1 MKRKLITLFI
11 GCMTL
16 NLLGC
21 GNSGTLSSSTK
32 QLTTNDTPDVSAQT
46 EAPEAPAD
54 TAQPDPAQVT
64 GNTESFSTRYLTF
77 ATDLLKQTYQPGKNE
92 MLSPMSILAALTM
105 TEIGAR
111 GDTLSQM
118 EQVISNGVSVTQHG
132 QELSAYM
139 KNLPDTENAHLGIAN
154 SIWFKKS
161 DTLHIED
168 DFLTKNTDLFHAEI
182 YEAPFDDT
190 TLKDINTWVSDK
202 TEKMIPQILN
212 KIDENSVMYL
222 INAVAFDAK
231 WQNPYEKSD
240 VQNGIFTRE
249 NGTTEDVSMMYSTE
263 NFYLEDENT
272 TGFIRPYEDG
282 YQFVA
287 LLPDEGISMNDYI
300 QELTEE
306 KFADLIENASTK
318 YDVYASIPK
327 FDSEYAIE
335 LNDTLQNM
343 GITDAFDET
352 KADFTGIGTS
362 DKGNLSI
369 SNVIHKTFISV
380 DEQGTKAGA
389 ATLVGISECAAAID
403 NPSKMVYLDR
413 PFVYAIIDSETNLAV
428 FLGITD
434 SVTD

>member
-46 EAPEAPAD
+46 EAPETPAD
-54 TAQPDPAQVT
+54 TAQPDPALT
-64 GNTESFSTRYLTF
+64 AGNTEDFSTRYLTF

-132 QELSAYM
+132 QELSTYM

-212 KIDENSVMYL
+212 KIDEKL
-222 INAVAFDAK
+222 
-231 WQNPYEKSD
+231 
-240 VQNGIFTRE
+240 
-249 NGTTEDVSMMYSTE
+249 
-263 NFYLEDENT
+263 
-272 TGFIRPYEDG
+272 
-282 YQFVA
+282 
-287 LLPDEGISMNDYI
+287 
-300 QELTEE
+300 
-306 KFADLIENASTK
+306 
-318 YDVYASIPK
+318 
-327 FDSEYAIE
+327 
-335 LNDTLQNM
+335 
-343 GITDAFDET
+343 
-352 KADFTGIGTS
+352 
-362 DKGNLSI
+362 KG
-369 SNVIHKTFISV
+369 
-380 DEQGTKAGA
+380 
-389 ATLVGISECAAAID
+389 
-403 NPSKMVYLDR
+403 
-413 PFVYAIIDSETNLAV
+413 
-428 FLGITD
+428 
-434 SVTD
+434 

>member
-32 QLTTNDTPDVSAQT
+32 QLTTNDTPGVSAQT

-54 TAQPDPAQVT
+54 TAQPDPALT
-64 GNTESFSTRYLTF
+64 AGNTEDFSTRYLTF

-92 MLSPMSILAALTM
+92 MLSPLSILAALTM
-105 TEIGAR
+105 TENGAR

-161 DTLHIED
+161 DALHIED

-287 LLPDEGISMNDYI
+287 LLSDEGISMNDYI

-306 KFADLIENASTK
+306 KLANLIENASTE

-335 LNDTLQNM
+335 LNGTLQNM

-389 ATLVGISECAAAID
+389 ATLVGISECAAID
-403 NPSKMVYLDR
+403 NPSKTVYLDR
-413 PFVYAIIDSETNLAV
+413 PFVYAIIDSETNLPV

>member
-32 QLTTNDTPDVSAQT
+32 QLTTNDPPEASTQT
-46 EAPEAPAD
+46 EAPAKPET

-92 MLSPMSILAALTM
+92 MLSPLSILAALTM
-105 TEIGAR
+105 TENGAR

-118 EQVISNGVSVTQHG
+118 EQVMSNGVSATQHG

-161 DTLHIED
+161 DALHIED
-168 DFLTKNTDLFHAEI
+168 DFLSKNTDLFHAEI
-182 YEAPFDDT
+182 YEAPFDNT

-212 KIDENSVMYL
+212 KIDESSVMYL

-249 NGTTEDVSMMYSTE
+249 NGTTEDVSLMYSTE

-287 LLPDEGISMNDYI
+287 LLPDEGVSMNDYI
-300 QELTEE
+300 QQLTEE
-306 KFADLIENASTK
+306 KLAHLIETASTE

-327 FDSEYAIE
+327 FNSEYVIE
-335 LNDTLQNM
+335 LNDTLQDM

-389 ATLVGISECAAAID
+389 ATLVGISECAAID
-403 NPSKMVYLDR
+403 NPSKTVYLDR
-413 PFVYAIIDSETNLAV
+413 PFVYAIIDSETNLPV

-434 SVTD
+434 SVTN

>member
-54 TAQPDPAQVT
+54 TAQPDPALT
-64 GNTESFSTRYLTF
+64 AGNTEDFSTRYLTF

-92 MLSPMSILAALTM
+92 MLSPLSILAALTM
-105 TEIGAR
+105 TENGAR

-161 DTLHIED
+161 DALHIED

-272 TGFIRPYEDG
+272 TGFIRSYEDG

-306 KFADLIENASTK
+306 KLANLIENASTE

-335 LNDTLQNM
+335 LNGTLKNM

-389 ATLVGISECAAAID
+389 ATLVGISECAAID
-403 NPSKMVYLDR
+403 NPSKTVYLDR
-413 PFVYAIIDSETNLAV
+413 PFVYAIIDSENNLPV